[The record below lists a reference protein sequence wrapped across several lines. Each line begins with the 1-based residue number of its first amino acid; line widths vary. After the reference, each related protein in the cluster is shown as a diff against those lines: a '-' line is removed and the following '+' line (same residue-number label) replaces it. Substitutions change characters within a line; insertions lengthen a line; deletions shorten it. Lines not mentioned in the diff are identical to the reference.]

1 MRIIARS
8 RLRDYWAKH
17 SDVESALEAWYQ
29 DVSRAA
35 WKTPND
41 VTHIYPN
48 ASIIA
53 GNRIIFNIKGNQYR
67 LIVAVSYTTGIV
79 YIRFV
84 GSHQEYDKVDAATI

>member
-8 RLRDYWAKH
+8 TLRNYWAKH
-17 SDVESALEAWYQ
+17 SDVEAVLEAWYQ

-41 VTHIYPN
+41 VTRIYPT

-53 GNRIIFNIKGNQYR
+53 GNRIVFNIKGNQYR
-67 LIVAVSYTTGIV
+67 LIVAVNYKHGIV

-84 GSHQEYDKVDAATI
+84 GSHQEYDKVDAATV

>member
-41 VTHIYPN
+41 VTRIYPN
-48 ASIIA
+48 ASIVA
-53 GNRIIFNIKGNQYR
+53 GNPIVFNIKGNQYR

>member
-41 VTHIYPN
+41 VTRIYPN

>member
-41 VTHIYPN
+41 VTRIYPN

-53 GNRIIFNIKGNQYR
+53 GNRIVFNIKGNQYR